1 MKKEKGKKKQNKT
14 KKKKETAV
22 EPVRAAFAFSA
33 RRNTTSFLSFL
44 SLSLFLSSR
53 PFFHAR
59 FSERK
64 EKKFCLAPERSEE
77 TISRKQFRNERY
89 EARVG
94 SPGIRREG
102 GPSMKLRTRRQSR
115 PPVTQ
120 YMSRGGSRGNKKNRS
135 TSTVTI
141 SYPSFFPARYLL

>member
-1 MKKEKGKKKQNKT
+1 M
-14 KKKKETAV
+14 

-64 EKKFCLAPERSEE
+64 EKKFCLASERSEE